1 MNFAFHIFVTI
12 LQGYWNAPPLFTT
25 QIEEHSWPKKQMY
38 VPIVFIWLAYDLV
51 YTSEA
56 LFFNLFGWIYHIW
69 PCFYHIV
76 LIMIAWN
83 II

>member
-1 MNFAFHIFVTI
+1 MFPIFHNPNWRT
-12 LQGYWNAPPLFTT
+12 PLADKANL
-25 QIEEHSWPKKQMY
+25 INYMY
-38 VPIVFIWLAYDLV
+38 VPIVFTWFAYYLV
-51 YTSEA
+51 YTSET
-56 LFFNLFGWIYHIW
+56 LLFNLFGWIYHIW